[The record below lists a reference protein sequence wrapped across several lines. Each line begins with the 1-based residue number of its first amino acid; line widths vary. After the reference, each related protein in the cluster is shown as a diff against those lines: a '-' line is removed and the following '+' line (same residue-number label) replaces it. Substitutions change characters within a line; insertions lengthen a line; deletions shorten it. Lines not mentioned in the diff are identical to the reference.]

1 MTNKFLL
8 MSQNTELT
16 QQLTTLCKKAR
27 WTLSQITTPTGL
39 VKSSQLRGSSG
50 ILLTQP

>member
-27 WTLSQITTPTGL
+27 WTGL
-39 VKSSQLRGSSG
+39 LAKLQH
-50 ILLTQP
+50 QPD